1 MFVSRRVRGHGVRTG
16 TSAAAEG
23 RSKTIAA
30 ASEGDL
36 DGRALDVETPH
47 VGVDIRVLGKEATRC
62 VGAGALGRA
71 RAQARLGFGAL
82 AALVVAL
89 PLRWSRPNP
98 NPVNLHGQDSRAWP
112 PGESVSKAIP
122 KRVRAIL
129 INSFRLMQIR
139 GPWLAYVLVRQLC
152 FIVADEDVRHAQPPQ
167 SQRYSENN
175 SNPI

>member
-1 MFVSRRVRGHGVRTG
+1 MCWIHEILVSVEESTNEEQPDSYCRGAAAMFVSRRVRGHGVRTG

-47 VGVDIRVLGKEATRC
+47 VGVGIRVLGKEATRC

-122 KRVRAIL
+122 KRVRARKEIT
-129 INSFRLMQIR
+129 
-139 GPWLAYVLVRQLC
+139 
-152 FIVADEDVRHAQPPQ
+152 
-167 SQRYSENN
+167 
-175 SNPI
+175 